1 MPRRSRI
8 CVAVL
13 LAVAAS
19 HPAPADAVRIDYSL
33 DLGVE
38 HNDNV
43 AMEAVAPESQ
53 NIAQAGLGFTI
64 AEETSAV
71 RLLLTGRADYLHYE
85 DVYSDRLDAMLRG
98 RFDWMAIPDRLQ
110 FTVEDTMSTRP
121 VDGLLP
127 DTPANRQRINTFA
140 AGPTLFFR
148 WGGTMDGA
156 ADLRFVRDTAEETRD
171 LNAKRLSA
179 ALGATHE
186 FDGTSRLSFNGGME
200 WIDYDHDDVAR
211 DVDRQDAFARYE
223 RDLAQLQL
231 GVDAGWTRL
240 DYDDGETVDEPLFRV
255 DLAWTPTAR
264 SRYVAFAASQLSDAS
279 RDISRLPAGGPDG
292 GIPAGVPVGEIS
304 PTSSHFKE
312 RRLELGY
319 EYTGARFNFEVR
331 PSGYR
336 ARYVD
341 DALLDHDGVGLALG
355 VVWTLRPAL
364 LLDASASYDEIDY
377 INLDSTTRS
386 TRYGIGL
393 RKEWTRNWSTR
404 LSWARY
410 ERRMSATGTSIS
422 QDVLYLGVTY
432 ANR

>member
-127 DTPANRQRINTFA
+127 D
-140 AGPTLFFR
+140 
-148 WGGTMDGA
+148 
-156 ADLRFVRDTAEETRD
+156 
-171 LNAKRLSA
+171 
-179 ALGATHE
+179 
-186 FDGTSRLSFNGGME
+186 
-200 WIDYDHDDVAR
+200 
-211 DVDRQDAFARYE
+211 
-223 RDLAQLQL
+223 
-231 GVDAGWTRL
+231 
-240 DYDDGETVDEPLFRV
+240 
-255 DLAWTPTAR
+255 
-264 SRYVAFAASQLSDAS
+264 
-279 RDISRLPAGGPDG
+279 
-292 GIPAGVPVGEIS
+292 
-304 PTSSHFKE
+304 
-312 RRLELGY
+312 
-319 EYTGARFNFEVR
+319 
-331 PSGYR
+331 
-336 ARYVD
+336 
-341 DALLDHDGVGLALG
+341 
-355 VVWTLRPAL
+355 
-364 LLDASASYDEIDY
+364 
-377 INLDSTTRS
+377 
-386 TRYGIGL
+386 
-393 RKEWTRNWSTR
+393 
-404 LSWARY
+404 
-410 ERRMSATGTSIS
+410 
-422 QDVLYLGVTY
+422 
-432 ANR
+432 